1 MLHNI
6 DIHQNPKRHTHVAI
20 IMDGNGRWAKRR
32 LLPRAEGHRQGVE
45 ALNRVVEAAA
55 RLGIERLTVFA
66 FSSEN
71 WARPAPEVAMLMK
84 LFAQALH
91 RWCEP
96 LAKAGVRLRVI
107 GDKTAFSDSVKE
119 AIEASERATANGAN
133 MELVIAANY
142 GGRWDVCQA
151 TQQVID
157 AGLDVTPENLSKYMT
172 VPDVDLLIRTGG
184 ECRISNFLLWQSA
197 YAEIYF
203 TERLWPDFA
212 TGDLEDALAWY
223 VRRERR
229 FGRTSEQLQNG
240 AELSV

>member
-1 MLHNI
+1 MFH
-6 DIHQNPKRHTHVAI
+6 PKTPAHVAI
-20 IMDGNGRWAKRR
+20 IMDGNGRWAKKR

-45 ALNRVVEAAA
+45 ALNRVVESAVQ
-55 RLGIERLTVFA
+55 LGIKRLTVFA

-119 AIEASERATANGAN
+119 AIEASESATANGSN

-151 TQQVID
+151 MQQVID
-157 AGLDVTPENLSKYMT
+157 TGLAVTPENLSKYMT

-212 TGDLEDALAWY
+212 AGDLEDALAWY

>member
-1 MLHNI
+1 MFH
-6 DIHQNPKRHTHVAI
+6 PKTPAHVAI
-20 IMDGNGRWAKRR
+20 IMDGNGRWAKKRF
-32 LLPRAEGHRQGVE
+32 LPRAEGHRQGVE
-45 ALNRVVEAAA
+45 ALNRVVESAVQ
-55 RLGIERLTVFA
+55 LGIKRLTVFA

-71 WARPAPEVAMLMK
+71 WARPVPEVAMLMK

-119 AIEASERATANGAN
+119 AIEASERATANGSN

-157 AGLDVTPENLSKYMT
+157 TGLDVTPENLSKYMT

-212 TGDLEDALAWY
+212 AGDLEDALAWY

>member
-1 MLHNI
+1 MSH
-6 DIHQNPKRHTHVAI
+6 PKTPAHVAI

-119 AIEASERATANGAN
+119 AIEASERATVNGTN

-151 TQQVID
+151 TQQVIG

-212 TGDLEDALAWY
+212 AGDLEDALAWY

>member
-1 MLHNI
+1 MFH
-6 DIHQNPKRHTHVAI
+6 PKTPAHVAI
-20 IMDGNGRWAKRR
+20 IMDGNGRWAKKRF
-32 LLPRAEGHRQGVE
+32 LPRAEGHRQGVE
-45 ALNRVVEAAA
+45 ALNRVVESAVQ
-55 RLGIERLTVFA
+55 LGIKRLTVFA

-119 AIEASERATANGAN
+119 AIEASERATANGSN

-157 AGLDVTPENLSKYMT
+157 AGLEVTPENLSKYMT

-203 TERLWPDFA
+203 TERLWPDFDA
-212 TGDLEDALAWY
+212 KDLEDALEWY

>member
-1 MLHNI
+1 MSH
-6 DIHQNPKRHTHVAI
+6 PKTPAHVAI

-157 AGLDVTPENLSKYMT
+157 AGLDMTPENLSKYLT

-212 TGDLEDALAWY
+212 AGDLEDALAWY

>member
-1 MLHNI
+1 MFH
-6 DIHQNPKRHTHVAI
+6 PKTPAHVAI
-20 IMDGNGRWAKRR
+20 IMDGNGRWAKKRF
-32 LLPRAEGHRQGVE
+32 LPRAEGHRQGVE
-45 ALNRVVEAAA
+45 ALNRVVESAVQ
-55 RLGIERLTVFA
+55 LGIKRLTVFA

-107 GDKTAFSDSVKE
+107 GDKTAFSDSVKA
-119 AIEASERATANGAN
+119 AIEANERATANGTN

-157 AGLDVTPENLSKYMT
+157 TGLDVTPENLSKYMT

-203 TERLWPDFA
+203 TERLWPDFDA
-212 TGDLEDALAWY
+212 KDLEDALEWY

>member
-1 MLHNI
+1 MFH
-6 DIHQNPKRHTHVAI
+6 PKTPAHVAI
-20 IMDGNGRWAKRR
+20 IMDGNGRWAKKRF
-32 LLPRAEGHRQGVE
+32 LPRAEGHRQGVE
-45 ALNRVVEAAA
+45 ALNRVVESAVQ
-55 RLGIERLTVFA
+55 LGIKRLTVFA

-71 WARPAPEVAMLMK
+71 WARPVPEVAMLMK

-119 AIEASERATANGAN
+119 AIEASERATANGSN
-133 MELVIAANY
+133 MELVIADNY

-151 TQQVID
+151 SQQVID
-157 AGLDVTPENLSKYMT
+157 AGLDMIPENLSKYLT

-212 TGDLEDALAWY
+212 AGDLEDALAWY

>member
-1 MLHNI
+1 MSH
-6 DIHQNPKRHTHVAI
+6 PKTPAHVAI

-32 LLPRAEGHRQGVE
+32 LMPRAEGHRQGVE

-84 LFAQALH
+84 LFGQALH

-107 GDKTAFSDSVKE
+107 GDKAAFSDGVKE
-119 AIEASERATANGAN
+119 AIEASERATANGSN

-151 TQQVID
+151 TRQVID
-157 AGLDVTPENLSKYMT
+157 AGLDMTPENLSKYLT

-212 TGDLEDALAWY
+212 AGDLEDALAWY

-240 AELSV
+240 VELSV

>member
-1 MLHNI
+1 MFH
-6 DIHQNPKRHTHVAI
+6 PKTPAHVAI
-20 IMDGNGRWAKRR
+20 IMDGNGRWAKKRF
-32 LLPRAEGHRQGVE
+32 LPRAEGHRQGVE
-45 ALNRVVEAAA
+45 ALNRVVESAVQ
-55 RLGIERLTVFA
+55 LGIKRLTVFA

-96 LAKAGVRLRVI
+96 LAKAGVRLRVV

-119 AIEASERATANGAN
+119 AIEASERATANGSN

-157 AGLDVTPENLSKYMT
+157 TGLDVTPENLSKYMT

-203 TERLWPDFA
+203 TERLWPDFDA
-212 TGDLEDALAWY
+212 KDLEDALEWY

>member
-1 MLHNI
+1 MFH
-6 DIHQNPKRHTHVAI
+6 PKTPAHIAI
-20 IMDGNGRWAKRR
+20 IMDGNGRWAKKR

-45 ALNRVVEAAA
+45 ALNRVVESAVQ
-55 RLGIERLTVFA
+55 LGIKRLTVFA

-119 AIEASERATANGAN
+119 AIEASERATANGSN

-157 AGLDVTPENLSKYMT
+157 TGLDVTPENLSKYMT

-212 TGDLEDALAWY
+212 ASDLEDALAWY

>member
-1 MLHNI
+1 MSH
-6 DIHQNPKRHTHVAI
+6 PKTPAHVAI

-84 LFAQALH
+84 LFGQALH

-107 GDKTAFSDSVKE
+107 GDKTAFSDSVRE
-119 AIEASERATANGAN
+119 AIEASERATVNGAN

-151 TQQVID
+151 TQQVLD

-212 TGDLEDALAWY
+212 AGDLEDALAWY

>member
-1 MLHNI
+1 MSH
-6 DIHQNPKRHTHVAI
+6 PKTPAHVAI

-119 AIEASERATANGAN
+119 AIEASERATANGSN

-151 TQQVID
+151 TQQVND
-157 AGLDVTPENLSKYMT
+157 AGLDMTPENLSKYMT

-212 TGDLEDALAWY
+212 AGDLEDALAWY

>member
-1 MLHNI
+1 MSH
-6 DIHQNPKRHTHVAI
+6 PKTPAHVAI

-32 LLPRAEGHRQGVE
+32 LMPRAEGHRQGVE

-151 TQQVID
+151 TQQVND

-212 TGDLEDALAWY
+212 AGDLEDALAWY

>member
-1 MLHNI
+1 MFH
-6 DIHQNPKRHTHVAI
+6 PKTPAHVAI
-20 IMDGNGRWAKRR
+20 IMDGNGRWAKKRF
-32 LLPRAEGHRQGVE
+32 LPRAEGHRQGVE
-45 ALNRVVEAAA
+45 ALNRVVESAVQ
-55 RLGIERLTVFA
+55 LGIKRLTVFA

-96 LAKAGVRLRVI
+96 LAKAGVGLRVI

-119 AIEASERATANGAN
+119 AIEASERATANGSN

-157 AGLDVTPENLSKYMT
+157 TGLDVTPENLSKYMT

-203 TERLWPDFA
+203 TERLWPDFDA
-212 TGDLEDALAWY
+212 KDLEDALEWY

>member
-1 MLHNI
+1 MSH
-6 DIHQNPKRHTHVAI
+6 PKTPAHVAI

-119 AIEASERATANGAN
+119 AIEASERATVNGTN

-212 TGDLEDALAWY
+212 AGDLEDALAWY

-240 AELSV
+240 VELSV

>member
-1 MLHNI
+1 MSH
-6 DIHQNPKRHTHVAI
+6 PKTPAHVAI

-107 GDKTAFSDSVKE
+107 GDKTAFSDGVKE
-119 AIEASERATANGAN
+119 AIEASEHATANGSN

-151 TQQVID
+151 TQQVIN
-157 AGLDVTPENLSKYMT
+157 AGLDMTPENLSKYLT

-212 TGDLEDALAWY
+212 AGDLEDALAWY

>member
-1 MLHNI
+1 MSH
-6 DIHQNPKRHTHVAI
+6 PKTPAHVAI

-107 GDKTAFSDSVKE
+107 GDKAAFSDGVKE
-119 AIEASERATANGAN
+119 AIEASERATANGSN

-151 TQQVID
+151 TQQVIN
-157 AGLDVTPENLSKYMT
+157 AGLDVTPENLSKYLT

-212 TGDLEDALAWY
+212 AGDLEDALAWY

-240 AELSV
+240 VELSV

>member
-1 MLHNI
+1 MFH
-6 DIHQNPKRHTHVAI
+6 PKTPAHVAI
-20 IMDGNGRWAKRR
+20 IMDGNGRWAKKR

-45 ALNRVVEAAA
+45 ALNRVVESAVQ
-55 RLGIERLTVFA
+55 LGIKRLTVFA

-96 LAKAGVRLRVI
+96 LAKAGVRLRVV

-119 AIEASERATANGAN
+119 AIEASERATANGSN

-212 TGDLEDALAWY
+212 AGDLEDALAWY

-229 FGRTSEQLQNG
+229 FGRTSEQLQNA

>member
-1 MLHNI
+1 MFH
-6 DIHQNPKRHTHVAI
+6 PKTPAHVAI
-20 IMDGNGRWAKRR
+20 IMDGNGRWAKKRF
-32 LLPRAEGHRQGVE
+32 LPRAEGHRQGVE
-45 ALNRVVEAAA
+45 ALNRVVESAVQ
-55 RLGIERLTVFA
+55 LGIKRLTVFA

-119 AIEASERATANGAN
+119 AIEASERATANGSN

-203 TERLWPDFA
+203 TERLWPDFDA
-212 TGDLEDALAWY
+212 KDLEDALEWY
-223 VRRERR
+223 VRLERR

-240 AELSV
+240 TELSV

>member
-1 MLHNI
+1 MSH
-6 DIHQNPKRHTHVAI
+6 PKTPAHVAI

-119 AIEASERATANGAN
+119 AIEASERATVNGAN

-203 TERLWPDFA
+203 TDRLWPDFA
-212 TGDLEDALAWY
+212 AGDLEDALAWY

>member
-1 MLHNI
+1 MFH
-6 DIHQNPKRHTHVAI
+6 PKTPAHVAI
-20 IMDGNGRWAKRR
+20 IMDGNGRWAKKRF
-32 LLPRAEGHRQGVE
+32 LPRAEGHRQGVE
-45 ALNRVVEAAA
+45 ALNRVVESAVQ
-55 RLGIERLTVFA
+55 LGIKRLTVFA

-119 AIEASERATANGAN
+119 AIEASERATANGSN

-157 AGLDVTPENLSKYMT
+157 TGLDVTPENLSKYMT

-203 TERLWPDFA
+203 TERLWPDFDA
-212 TGDLEDALAWY
+212 KDLEDALEWY

>member
-1 MLHNI
+1 MFH
-6 DIHQNPKRHTHVAI
+6 PKTPAHVAI
-20 IMDGNGRWAKRR
+20 IMDGNGRWAKKR

-45 ALNRVVEAAA
+45 ALNRVVESAVQ
-55 RLGIERLTVFA
+55 LGIKRLTVFA

-71 WARPAPEVAMLMK
+71 WARPAPEVTMLMK
-84 LFAQALH
+84 LFAQALR
-91 RWCEP
+91 RWSEP

-107 GDKTAFSDSVKE
+107 GDRMAFSESVNQ
-119 AIEASERATANGAN
+119 AIDENERATASGSN

-212 TGDLEDALAWY
+212 AGDLEDALAWY

>member
-1 MLHNI
+1 MSH
-6 DIHQNPKRHTHVAI
+6 PKTPAHVAI

-119 AIEASERATANGAN
+119 AIEASERATANGTN

-151 TQQVID
+151 TQQVND
-157 AGLDVTPENLSKYMT
+157 AGLDVTPENLSKYLT

-212 TGDLEDALAWY
+212 AGDLEDALAWY

>member
-1 MLHNI
+1 MAQFQI
-6 DIHQNPKRHTHVAI
+6 PTHVAI
-20 IMDGNGRWAKRR
+20 IMDGNGRWAKSRWM
-32 LLPRAEGHRQGVE
+32 PRTEGHRQGVE
-45 ALNRVVEAAA
+45 ALNRIVEAAVKI
-55 RLGIERLTVFA
+55 GIKRLTVFA

-107 GDKTAFSDSVKE
+107 GDRTAFSDSVKA
-119 AIEASERATANGAN
+119 AIEANERATANGTN

-157 AGLDVTPENLSKYMT
+157 AGLDMTHENLSKYLT

-212 TGDLEDALAWY
+212 AGDLEDALARY

>member
-1 MLHNI
+1 MD
-6 DIHQNPKRHTHVAI
+6 DIQHVGI

-45 ALNRVVEAAA
+45 ALNRIVGAAA

-107 GDKTAFSDSVKE
+107 GDRAAFSDSVKA

-133 MELVIAANY
+133 MELAIAANY

-151 TQQVID
+151 TQQVIN
-157 AGLDVTPENLSKYMT
+157 AGLDVTPKTLSKYMT

-184 ECRISNFLLWQSA
+184 ESRISNFLLWQSA

-203 TERLWPDFA
+203 TERLWPDFEPK
-212 TGDLEDALAWY
+212 DLEDALAWY
-223 VRRERR
+223 GRRERR

>member
-1 MLHNI
+1 MFH
-6 DIHQNPKRHTHVAI
+6 PKTPAHVAI
-20 IMDGNGRWAKRR
+20 IMDGNGRWAKKR

-45 ALNRVVEAAA
+45 ALNRVVESAVQ
-55 RLGIERLTVFA
+55 LGIKRLTVFA

-84 LFAQALH
+84 LFAKALR
-91 RWCEP
+91 RWSEP

-107 GDKTAFSDSVKE
+107 GDRTAFSESVNQ
-119 AIEASERATANGAN
+119 AIDENERATASGSN

-212 TGDLEDALAWY
+212 AGDLEDALAWY

>member
-1 MLHNI
+1 MFH
-6 DIHQNPKRHTHVAI
+6 PKTPAHVAI
-20 IMDGNGRWAKRR
+20 IMDGIGRWAKKR

-45 ALNRVVEAAA
+45 ALNRVVESAVQ
-55 RLGIERLTVFA
+55 LGIKRLTVFA

-119 AIEASERATANGAN
+119 AIEASERATANGSN

-157 AGLDVTPENLSKYMT
+157 TGLDVTPENLSKYMT

-212 TGDLEDALAWY
+212 AGDLEDALAWY

>member
-1 MLHNI
+1 MSH
-6 DIHQNPKRHTHVAI
+6 PKTPAHVAI

-32 LLPRAEGHRQGVE
+32 LMPRAEGHRQGVE

-119 AIEASERATANGAN
+119 AIEASERATANGTN

-157 AGLDVTPENLSKYMT
+157 AGLDMTPENLSKYLT

-212 TGDLEDALAWY
+212 AGDLEDALAWY

-240 AELSV
+240 VELSV

>member
-1 MLHNI
+1 MFH
-6 DIHQNPKRHTHVAI
+6 PKTPAHVAI
-20 IMDGNGRWAKRR
+20 IMDGNGRWAKKRF
-32 LLPRAEGHRQGVE
+32 LPRAEGHRQGVE
-45 ALNRVVEAAA
+45 ALNRVVESAVQ
-55 RLGIERLTVFA
+55 LGIKRLTVFA

-119 AIEASERATANGAN
+119 AIEASERATANGSN

-157 AGLDVTPENLSKYMT
+157 TGLDVTPENLSKYMT
-172 VPDVDLLIRTGG
+172 VPDVDLLIRTGD

-203 TERLWPDFA
+203 TERLWPDFDA
-212 TGDLEDALAWY
+212 KDLEDALEWY

>member
-1 MLHNI
+1 MFH
-6 DIHQNPKRHTHVAI
+6 PKTPAHVAI
-20 IMDGNGRWAKRR
+20 IMDGNGRWAKKR

-45 ALNRVVEAAA
+45 ALNRVVESAVQ
-55 RLGIERLTVFA
+55 LGIKRLTVFA

-96 LAKAGVRLRVI
+96 LAKAGVRLRVV

-119 AIEASERATANGAN
+119 AIEASERATANGSN

-212 TGDLEDALAWY
+212 AGDLEDALAWY

>member
-1 MLHNI
+1 MFH
-6 DIHQNPKRHTHVAI
+6 PKTPAHVAI
-20 IMDGNGRWAKRR
+20 IMDGNGRWAKKR

-45 ALNRVVEAAA
+45 ALNRVVESAVQ
-55 RLGIERLTVFA
+55 LGIKRLTVFA

-119 AIEASERATANGAN
+119 AIEASERATVNGTN

-212 TGDLEDALAWY
+212 AGDLEDALAWY

>member
-1 MLHNI
+1 MSH
-6 DIHQNPKRHTHVAI
+6 PKTPAHVAI

-151 TQQVID
+151 TQQVINAD
-157 AGLDVTPENLSKYMT
+157 LDVTPENLSKYMA

-212 TGDLEDALAWY
+212 AGDLEDALAWY

>member
-1 MLHNI
+1 MFH
-6 DIHQNPKRHTHVAI
+6 PKTPAHVAI
-20 IMDGNGRWAKRR
+20 IMDGNGRWAKKRF
-32 LLPRAEGHRQGVE
+32 LPRAEGHRQGVE
-45 ALNRVVEAAA
+45 ALNRVVESAVQ
-55 RLGIERLTVFA
+55 LGIKRLTVFA

-119 AIEASERATANGAN
+119 AIEASERATANGSN

-157 AGLDVTPENLSKYMT
+157 TGLDVTPENLSKYMT
-172 VPDVDLLIRTGG
+172 VPEVDLLIRTGG

-203 TERLWPDFA
+203 TERLWPDFDA
-212 TGDLEDALAWY
+212 KDLEDALEWY

>member
-1 MLHNI
+1 MSH
-6 DIHQNPKRHTHVAI
+6 PKTPAHVAI

-203 TERLWPDFA
+203 TECLWPDFA
-212 TGDLEDALAWY
+212 AGDLEDALAWY

>member
-1 MLHNI
+1 MSH
-6 DIHQNPKRHTHVAI
+6 PKTPAHVAI

>member
-1 MLHNI
+1 MFH
-6 DIHQNPKRHTHVAI
+6 PKTPAHIAI
-20 IMDGNGRWAKRR
+20 IMDGNGRWAKKR

-45 ALNRVVEAAA
+45 ALNRVVESAVQ
-55 RLGIERLTVFA
+55 LGIKRLTVFA

-119 AIEASERATANGAN
+119 AIEASERATANGSN

-151 TQQVID
+151 TLQVID

-172 VPDVDLLIRTGG
+172 VSDVDLLIRTGG

-203 TERLWPDFA
+203 TECLWPDFA
-212 TGDLEDALAWY
+212 ASDLEDALAWY

-240 AELSV
+240 AEFSV